1 MSKENTGYDVSIALY
16 SVSKGKGNAAVVTF
30 FNDTEL
36 VLDCTR
42 VKLVR
47 DGDKLYFH
55 RGDLVKDSIKLSGY
69 AYADCKNLLQLH
81 TDYSKVKDMEGT
93 YDLKYDKDVDLYYI
107 DKQECV
113 SAYIH
118 KNPSRKGI
126 KQLNHNPGEREK
138 RGEYV
143 MSPRLTDKG
152 KSVAN
157 AKQVEK
163 QEQESSKK
171 KVMEKTAATTIVIK
185 ALINLLKVQVEGNE
199 DALSTIDALEKYI

>member
-69 AYADCKNLLQLH
+69 SYTDYKNLLQLH

-113 SAYIH
+113 STYIH
-118 KNPSRKGI
+118 KKPSRKGI

-138 RGEYV
+138 RGEYI

-152 KSVAN
+152 KSVVEQA
-157 AKQVEK
+157 QVEK
-163 QEQESSKK
+163 QEQKSLK
-171 KVMEKTAATTIVIK
+171 KVVEKTTATTIVIK
-185 ALINLLKVQVEGNE
+185 ALINLLKVQVEGND